1 MDFCPNLEHLN
12 KARTKKNPNT
22 TIPHVSFEASEMAR
36 LEQGLWL
43 TQARVFSQQKFMA
56 EDHPLTLSSQDSH
69 SSHKTKKQ
77 KKWGTGFSN
86 KNGKKA
92 FQGSRGSSSEKVKI
106 C

>member
-1 MDFCPNLEHLN
+1 
-12 KARTKKNPNT
+12 
-22 TIPHVSFEASEMAR
+22 MAR

-43 TQARVFSQQKFMA
+43 TQPRGFLQQKFMA

-77 KKWGTGFSN
+77 KRWGTGFSN

-92 FQGSRGSSSEKVKI
+92 FQGSRGSSSEKVKDMLKALRAVI
-106 C
+106 KRCFALFCSNF